1 MWTVN
6 APIGQ
11 SARLDFL
18 DRLKLGLV
26 GLVVLH
32 HAAQPYGPPDWWYVQ
47 GTERWEP
54 LERFTVVNGAF
65 FMSLFFAISAY
76 LLPRSYERKGG
87 RRFLA
92 DRFRRVGAPFVFG
105 VAVIVPVLM
114 YLYHRTYG
122 SYPEFSFAH
131 LWFLQHLLVYALL
144 YAGWRAIRR
153 RPVILQ
159 EPRPL
164 TGRTIAGFT
173 AVIALGTYVI
183 RIKWPV
189 DTWVGIL
196 GFIQAEVSDLVQY
209 AGLFVAGLFAYKYAW
224 LTGTTRRTGYT
235 CLAIGGALA
244 IAQYAAYP
252 ELSRYYAP
260 GGTSFRS
267 LVWSTVEGAMCVTLC
282 VGLVVL
288 FREYVNR
295 PNAFLA
301 RLGAASF
308 TVYIVHVPV
317 VVVLQLLVRDL
328 AAAPLV
334 KFLLVGAIALP
345 VSFVLA
351 AGLRRVP
358 YLRAWVG
365 A

>member
-6 APIGQ
+6 DPSGQ
-11 SARLDFL
+11 STRLDYL

-26 GLVVLH
+26 VLVVLH
-32 HAAQPYGPPDWWYVQ
+32 HTAQPYGPPDWWYVQ
-47 GTERWEP
+47 GAARWEP

-87 RRFLA
+87 RRFLV

-114 YLYHRTYG
+114 WLHHRTYG
-122 SYPEFSFAH
+122 VYPEFSFAH

-144 YAGWRAIRR
+144 YAGWRALRR
-153 RPVILQ
+153 RPVVQ

-164 TGRTIAGFT
+164 TARTIVAGT
-173 AVIALGTYVI
+173 AVIALGTYLI

-189 DTWVGIL
+189 DTWIGIL
-196 GFIQAEVSDLVQY
+196 GFLQAEPSDLVQY
-209 AGLFVAGLFAYKYAW
+209 GGLFVAGLFAYRYGW
-224 LTGTTRRTGYT
+224 LTGVSRRTGYV
-235 CLAIGGALA
+235 CLGIGGALA
-244 IAQYAAYP
+244 VAHYAALP
-252 ELSRYYAP
+252 ALSRFYAP
-260 GGTSFRS
+260 GGTGVRS
-267 LVWSTVEGAMCVTLC
+267 LVWATVESVLCVTLC

-288 FREYVNR
+288 FREYGNR
-295 PNAFLA
+295 PNACLA

-334 KFLLVGAIALP
+334 KFLLVGAVALP
-345 VSFVLA
+345 VSFLLA